1 MLEMKRFIVGA
12 DNLSYIFHEKMEAVL
27 IDPGY
32 DPSSPLSWLEEEGLD
47 LRYVVLTHHHGD
59 HSSSLE
65 EVLKKTGARS
75 VSSRYCSEKVGG
87 VDIIV
92 SEGSMLEVGDSA
104 LEFLETPGHT
114 PGGICLITDG
124 KYLVT
129 GDTMFIGDCGRCD
142 LPGGSIKEMFATL
155 QRLKALPDDLLV
167 LPGHDYGPAIED
179 TLGDQKRTSKVLL
192 AKDLEDLSEL

>member
-1 MLEMKRFIVGA
+1 MLEMKRFTVGH
-12 DNLSYIFHEKMEAVL
+12 DNLSYGFHKKKDAVL

-32 DPSSPLSWLEEEGLD
+32 DPSSALSWLEEEGLN

-59 HSSSLE
+59 HSSSMK
-65 EVLKKTGARS
+65 EVLKRTSARS

-87 VDIIV
+87 VDLIV
-92 SEGSMLEVGDSA
+92 SEGDKMEVGDGA

-114 PGGICLITDG
+114 PGGICLIADG
-124 KYLVT
+124 RYLLT

-142 LPGGSIKEMFATL
+142 LPGGNLQEMFATL
-155 QRLKALPDDLLV
+155 QKLKALPDDLLV

-179 TLGDQKRTSKVLL
+179 TLGNQKVTSGVLL
-192 AKDLEDLSEL
+192 ARDLNEFMRL